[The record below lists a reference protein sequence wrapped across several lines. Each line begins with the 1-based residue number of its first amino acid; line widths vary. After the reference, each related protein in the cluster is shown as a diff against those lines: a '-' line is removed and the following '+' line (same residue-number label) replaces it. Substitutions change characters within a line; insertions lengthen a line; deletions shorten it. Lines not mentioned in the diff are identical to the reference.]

1 MALTKF
7 WTIAFRDLGRN
18 RRRSLFTLLAVGLG
32 LALIILM
39 SGYIAGVL
47 DGAVAE
53 QHRSADRARAAARP
67 TPMKKR
73 SSACFGATYSKTRLG

>member
-7 WTIAFRDLGRN
+7 WTIAFRDLGATGAARCS
-18 RRRSLFTLLAVGLG
+18 RCSRSGLG

-47 DGAVAE
+47 DGALAE
-53 QHRSADRARAAARP
+53 QHRAADRARAAARRL
-67 TPMKKR
+67 PMKKR
-73 SSACFGATYSKTRLG
+73 SSACFGATCSKTRLG

>member
-47 DGAVAE
+47 DGALQNSIELQTGHDLMV
-53 QHRSADRARAAARP
+53 SAPEETAQILLRTA
-67 TPMKKR
+67 
-73 SSACFGATYSKTRLG
+73 